1 VSDAERWRLQSFTK
15 LVVPCRSGIRNLP
28 AAIRFDREV
37 RNAPGGQMISVLFV
51 DDDANVGA
59 GQQRT
64 LRSMRAL
71 WDMRFALSGIEALE
85 MMRQA
90 PVDVIVTDMRMP
102 GMDGSQLLTEVVRR
116 HPEIVRIVLSGQC
129 DRQAALSAVGPA
141 HLFLSKPCDS
151 FRLIEVIQRV
161 YRLRSVL
168 AGSRVANVVSGMGAL
183 PSPPKLQLEL
193 RDAFNAAEPSVQAI
207 AEIIGRDM
215 ALTAKLLQL
224 VNSAFFG
231 AHWRAATALQAVHL
245 LGTELVQTLVLSF
258 GIIRQLELGMPAG
271 AFNRC
276 LQNGMQTAA
285 AARIIAG
292 DLGLTKRAI
301 DEAFTAGLLH
311 DVGRLIL
318 STSFV
323 ETDREIAKL
332 CREEGAKRCDIERQR
347 LGATHAEIGAYLLA
361 LWGLPDPIIEATAFH
376 HAPDGAG
383 RMVSVTTAV
392 HAACALISGVECA
405 LDEEYLEAI
414 GLTGRLAGWK
424 AALGTQADECAA

>member
-1 VSDAERWRLQSFTK
+1 L
-15 LVVPCRSGIRNLP
+15 
-28 AAIRFDREV
+28 
-37 RNAPGGQMISVLFV
+37 
-51 DDDANVGA
+51 
-59 GQQRT
+59 
-64 LRSMRAL
+64 
-71 WDMRFALSGIEALE
+71 
-85 MMRQA
+85 
-90 PVDVIVTDMRMP
+90 
-102 GMDGSQLLTEVVRR
+102 
-116 HPEIVRIVLSGQC
+116 H
-129 DRQAALSAVGPA
+129 
-141 HLFLSKPCDS
+141 
-151 FRLIEVIQRV
+151 LIEVIQRV

-168 AGSRVANVVSGMGAL
+168 AGSRVANVVSGMGRL

-193 RDAFNAAEPSVQAI
+193 REAFNAAEPSVQAI

-231 AHWRAATALQAVHL
+231 AHWRAATALQAIHL

-258 GIIRQLELGMPAG
+258 GIIRQLELGMPVG

-323 ETDREIAKL
+323 KTDREIAKL
-332 CREEGAKRCDIERQR
+332 CREAGAKRCDIERQR

-376 HAPDGAG
+376 HQPDGAG
-383 RMVSVTTAV
+383 RTVSVTTAV
-392 HAACALISGVECA
+392 HAACALISGAECA

-424 AALGTQADECAA
+424 AALSTQADECAA